1 MKYQIMNFKAHN
13 GDAGTL
19 RATADIVLERSIT
32 ICDAKLV
39 QSKDQDGLFMALPTR
54 KTEDKYLPIVLI
66 VDKALRKQIEQSF
79 LALYQQQEKKQV

>member
-19 RATADIVLERSIT
+19 CATADIVLEKSVT

-39 QSKDQDGLFMALPTR
+39 QSKDREGLFMALPTR
-54 KTEDKYLPIVLI
+54 KSEDKYLPVVLI
-66 VDKALRKQIEQSF
+66 VDKALRRQIEQSF
-79 LALYQQQEKKQV
+79 LALYSASRKN